1 MEITTRKDAFNQ
13 GNVENE
19 TELQGKVIRNMTISK
34 RLFDRIDQS
43 PTNTLRVIGVKPDR
57 ENPQRSILVWEKNEK
72 FEEEF
77 SKVLEEY
84 RKGREGSTEVEDLK
98 NQVEELKK
106 LVATMA
112 NKEG

>member
-1 MEITTRKDAFNQ
+1 MNVTTRKDAFNQ
-13 GNVENE
+13 ENE
-19 TELQGKVIRNMTISK
+19 TGLQGKVIRNMTISK
-34 RLFDRIDQS
+34 RLFDHIDQS
-43 PTNTLRVIGVKPDR
+43 PTNMLRVIGVKPDR

-84 RKGREGSTEVEDLK
+84 RKGRDDSTEVEDLK
-98 NQVEELKK
+98 TRVAELEK
-106 LVATMA
+106 LLA

>member
-13 GNVENE
+13 GNAENE
-19 TELQGKVIRNMTISK
+19 TGLKGKVIRNMTISK
-34 RLFDRIDQS
+34 RLFDHIDQN

-98 NQVEELKK
+98 NRIAELEKR
-106 LVATMA
+106 LA